1 MGAKRLV
8 VVLLGMRQ
16 LRGDKRKQLLRWSLW
31 QQLAAW
37 RRERKSCDEGE
48 RKEPEA

>member
-1 MGAKRLV
+1 MRAKRLV

-16 LRGDKRKQLLRWSLW
+16 LRADGRKRLLRWSLW
-31 QQLAAW
+31 QRLATW

-48 RKEPEA
+48 RKAV